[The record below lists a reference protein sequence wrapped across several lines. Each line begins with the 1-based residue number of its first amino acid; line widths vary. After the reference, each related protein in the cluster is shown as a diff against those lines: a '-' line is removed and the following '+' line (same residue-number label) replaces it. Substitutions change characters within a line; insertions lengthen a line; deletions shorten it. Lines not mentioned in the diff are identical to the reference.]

1 MESIQT
7 ETSECI
13 AGVVTA
19 SVCRECY
26 LIGERAM
33 ALDQREWVVGYCNPY
48 KPNSYAGCENSVFI
62 QRKNC
67 GSFDNFLPNT
77 RMLYFL

>member
-1 MESIQT
+1 
-7 ETSECI
+7 
-13 AGVVTA
+13 
-19 SVCRECY
+19 
-26 LIGERAM
+26 M